1 MLSYLSMRYLVTG
14 GAGFIGSHLVD
25 ALIKK
30 NHQVCVLD
38 DLSSGKKENLNPK
51 AKFYQ
56 LNILDD
62 LSLVFKDFK
71 PEIIYHLA
79 AQSSVAVSLR
89 DPAKDAQINILGSL
103 SLFKYCRQNINH
115 FILEQNKGEES
126 RGFTVRKVI
135 FVSSGGT
142 IYGTAK
148 KIPTPETE
156 PTNPE
161 CPYAVA
167 KLSVEKY
174 LSALKIPHSI
184 LRLANV
190 YGPRQDPQGEA
201 GVVAIFIGKILKNE
215 PPTIFGTG
223 KQTRDYVYIDD
234 VVHALLLAATK
245 KTPALLNI
253 GTGKETSVKQILKL
267 IDSKVKSVFTP
278 ARSGELQRSSIDS
291 RQARR
296 ILGWQPKVSLEQGI
310 KITKE
315 YFKKSI

>member
-1 MLSYLSMRYLVTG
+1 MRILVTG

-56 LNILDD
+56 LSILDD

-71 PEIIYHLA
+71 PEIVYHLA

-89 DPAKDAQINILGSL
+89 DPIKDARINILGSL
-103 SLFKYCRQNINH
+103 NLFKYCLLDCHSDPAPFSR
-115 FILEQNKGEES
+115 KGAGEES
-126 RGFTVRKVI
+126 RGITVRKVV

-142 IYGTAK
+142 IYGAAK
-148 KIPTPETE
+148 KIPTPESAL
-156 PTNPE
+156 TNPE

-167 KLSVEKY
+167 KLCVEKY
-174 LSALKIPHSI
+174 LSALKIPRTI

-190 YGPRQDPQGEA
+190 YGPRQDLQGEA

-234 VVHALLLAATK
+234 VIRALLLAASK
-245 KTPALLNI
+245 KTPAPLNI
-253 GTGKETSVKQILKL
+253 GTGKEASVKQILKL
-267 IDSKVKSVFTP
+267 IDPKVKPVYAFVRP
-278 ARSGELQRSSIDS
+278 GELQRSCLDS

-296 ILGWQPKVSLEQGI
+296 VLGWQPKISLERGI
-310 KITKE
+310 KLTKE
-315 YFKKSI
+315 YFKN